1 MQKFFRILA
10 TCLSV
15 LSVAVFSF
23 AAYAELVIPDSM
35 TTAKEKELKNSKIF
49 YLTPTSNTR
58 LSGKQSRTEEE
69 DNYEV
74 SVSLFNII
82 PLRKTKVT
90 FGKRRYVTICGTAY
104 GIKLYSNGVLVIS
117 TQDIETEDGN
127 KNPGQSAGFKAGDI
141 IKKVNGKKIGSNKEV
156 SEICK
161 QSNGNTLDF
170 TVERNGKTINLR
182 LKTVKEKTSGQ
193 YKAGLWIRDSMAGI
207 GTMTFYD
214 RETGIFAS
222 LGHAICDV
230 DTGIILPLSDGT
242 AVGAKILG
250 CTPGTENDAGELT
263 GAFASENIGDLY
275 LNSECG
281 VYGKLYKYD
290 NNAPIVPVATS
301 GEVKTGKAQ
310 ILCSVDSSG
319 PQYYDVEITR
329 ILDEDSNQKNMTI
342 KITDKRLLEIT
353 GGIVQGMSGTPLIQ
367 NGMFV
372 GAVTHVF
379 VGTPDEGYAIFAE
392 NMLAAADGINA
403 VTDKKAS

>member
-1 MQKFFRILA
+1 M
-10 TCLSV
+10 
-15 LSVAVFSF
+15 VFSF
-23 AAYAELVIPDSM
+23 AAYAEYVIPDTM

-49 YLTPTSNTR
+49 YFTPTQV
-58 LSGKQSRTEEE
+58 SGNQTQGEAE
-69 DNYEV
+69 DNYEL

-90 FGKRRYVTICGTAY
+90 LGKRRYVTLCGTAY

-117 TQDIETEDGN
+117 TQAIETEEGR
-127 KNPGQSAGFKAGDI
+127 KNPGQSAGFRAGDI
-141 IKKVNGKKIGSNKEV
+141 IKEVDGKKVSCNKDV

-161 QSNGNTLDF
+161 NSNGKELEF
-170 TVERNGKTINLR
+170 KVERNGKTITLK
-182 LKTVKEKTSGQ
+182 LKTVKEKTSGS
-193 YKAGLWIRDSMAGI
+193 YKAGLWVRDSTAGI

-230 DTGIILPLSDGT
+230 DTGIILPLSEGT

-250 CTPGTENDAGELT
+250 CSRGTENEAGELT

-281 VYGKLYKYD
+281 VYGKLYEYD
-290 NNAPIVPVATS
+290 TNAPIVPVATS
-301 GEVKTGKAQ
+301 GEIRVGKAQ

-319 PQYYDVEITR
+319 PKYYDVEITK
-329 ILDEDSNQKNMTI
+329 ILDDDATQKNMTI
-342 KITDKRLLEIT
+342 KITDKRLLDVT

-367 NGMFV
+367 NGMFI

-379 VGTPDEGYAIFAE
+379 VGANDEGYAIFAE
-392 NMLAAADGINA
+392 NMLTAADEVKLIA
-403 VTDKKAS
+403 DEKAS

>member
-1 MQKFFRILA
+1 ML
-10 TCLSV
+10 L
-15 LSVAVFSF
+15 
-23 AAYAELVIPDSM
+23 Y
-35 TTAKEKELKNSKIF
+35 
-49 YLTPTSNTR
+49 
-58 LSGKQSRTEEE
+58 
-69 DNYEV
+69 
-74 SVSLFNII
+74 
-82 PLRKTKVT
+82 
-90 FGKRRYVTICGTAY
+90 AY

-117 TQDIETEDGN
+117 TQAIETEDGK

-141 IKKVNGKKIGSNKEV
+141 IKEINGKKIGSNKDV

-161 QSNGNTLDF
+161 ESNGNVLEF
-170 TVERNGKTINLR
+170 KVERNGKAITLQ
-182 LKTVKEKTSGQ
+182 LKTVKEKTSGL
-193 YKAGLWIRDSMAGI
+193 YKAGLWIRDSTAGI

-250 CTPGTENDAGELT
+250 CTPGTESDAGELT

-281 VYGKLYKYD
+281 VYGKLYEYD
-290 NNAPIVPVATS
+290 NNAPVVPVATA

-319 PQYYDVEITR
+319 PKYYDVEITK

-342 KITDKRLLEIT
+342 KITDEKLLKVT

-379 VGTPDEGYAIFAE
+379 VGAPQEGYAIFAE
-392 NMLAAADGINA
+392 NMLAAADSIKA
-403 VTDKKAS
+403 VADKKAS